1 MTKPAPQILFEGGR
15 RDAEDRK
22 SCITANIYL
31 LVSPWISTCT
41 DLSLWNLL
49 LHLINAEPKCPQ
61 NDGSIHCAYSLKI
74 GKNGQW
80 EPMMVSIYCRIISLS
95 MTKEYTEID
104 KPKAH
109 RKKNED
115 TKHFQ
120 R

>member
-1 MTKPAPQILFEGGR
+1 MTKPASLISFEGGW

-22 SCITANIYL
+22 SCITANIYWSL
-31 LVSPWISTCT
+31 PGFQLAP

-61 NDGSIHCAYSLKI
+61 NDGSIHCAYPLKI
-74 GKNGQW
+74 GRNGQW

-95 MTKEYTEID
+95 ITKGYTETD

-109 RKKNED
+109 RGKNED